1 MICLTGI
8 PGSGKTTI
16 AEILRTRGI
25 RVMNVSDLPGFTE
38 CKEDDGVDIDC
49 LRSIITSHA
58 TDNDVLEG
66 HYSHF
71 LQCEAVIIL
80 EREEKN
86 VEQSLRSRGYSR
98 EKISDNIDA
107 LRSDII
113 FPESLEYLPSP
124 RIFRVSIEEN
134 FPEIAAEQCIRIIM
148 QVKTKVK

>member
-8 PGSGKTTI
+8 PGSGKTTV
-16 AEILRTRGI
+16 AAILRSRGI

-38 CKEDDGVDIDC
+38 CNEEDGVDIDC
-49 LRSIITSHA
+49 LRSKITSYV
-58 TDNDVLEG
+58 TDNEVIEG
-66 HYSHF
+66 HYSH
-71 LQCEAVIIL
+71 LLPCEAVIIL
-80 EREEKN
+80 ERAERN
-86 VEQSLRSRGYSR
+86 VEQSLRGRGYSS

-113 FPESLEYLPSP
+113 FSESLEYLPSP

-134 FPEIAAEQCIRIIM
+134 FPGIAAEQCIRIIT